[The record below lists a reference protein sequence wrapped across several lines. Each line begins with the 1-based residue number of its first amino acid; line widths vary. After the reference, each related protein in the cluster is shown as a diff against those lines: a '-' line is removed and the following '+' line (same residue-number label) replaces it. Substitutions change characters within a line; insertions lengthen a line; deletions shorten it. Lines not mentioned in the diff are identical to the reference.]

1 MNKVLVV
8 YDEEGNII
16 FTQSNANS
24 NYRLLVADVNEGKDI
39 ESVDPINN
47 KVIFRDAPQSEID
60 KTNEQLQQL
69 QAKVQEVMAAVDVL
83 VMGGDN

>member
-16 FTQSNANS
+16 FTQSNATK
-24 NYRLLVADVNEGKDI
+24 NYRLLVADVNEGKEI